1 MKIRALCV
9 AVVAVGLLF
18 TAAGAF
24 QATRVCT
31 LENGRKVRIDDNAC
45 RAVGA
50 TPSPSPQPTVS
61 PLDCDP
67 IGGQQ
72 KFAVGQER
80 MFCFTVGPGSTFVAI
95 EATSPANVGCA
106 YFQLELTEPSGR
118 KTLVD
123 GASYPIMGSSEP
135 RVVGG
140 KYYFWVSPLWLG
152 EQPGCD
158 TYVLTVR

>member
-1 MKIRALCV
+1 MRMSRVVILAAILASTFGQAAAASDTKQCERMLRRYERQCV
-9 AVVAVGLLF
+9 PV
-18 TAAGAF
+18 
-24 QATRVCT
+24 
-31 LENGRKVRIDDNAC
+31 
-45 RAVGA
+45 A
-50 TPSPSPQPTVS
+50 TPSPSPKPTVA

-72 KFAVGQER
+72 KFAVGQSR
-80 MFCFTVGPGSTFVAI
+80 MFCFTAGPGSTFVAI

-106 YFQLELTEPSGR
+106 YFRLELTEPSGR

-158 TYVLTVR
+158 TYRMTVR

>member
-1 MKIRALCV
+1 MVARILVLLAGLVALFGHDASASDTRQCDRM
-9 AVVAVGLLF
+9 LRRYERQCSPTPTPTPTPTPPPRP
-18 TAAGAF
+18 TA
-24 QATRVCT
+24 
-31 LENGRKVRIDDNAC
+31 
-45 RAVGA
+45 
-50 TPSPSPQPTVS
+50 S
-61 PLDCDP
+61 PLECEP

-72 KFAVGQER
+72 KFTVGTSR
-80 MFCFTVGPGSTFVAI
+80 MFCFTAGPGSTFVAI

-135 RVVGG
+135 RVVGDR
-140 KYYFWVSPLWLG
+140 YFFWVSPLWLG

-158 TYVLTVR
+158 TYRMTVR